1 MQKDGVNCSKGYPKP
16 FSEVTILT
24 PGQFPMYKR
33 PNNGRFVMKGR
44 FKMTN
49 QHGKIFP
56 IKYQKYSFKN

>member
-16 FSEVTILT
+16 FSEITILV
-24 PGQFPMYKR
+24 PGQFPIYRR

-49 QHGKIFP
+49 QHGKL
-56 IKYQKYSFKN
+56 